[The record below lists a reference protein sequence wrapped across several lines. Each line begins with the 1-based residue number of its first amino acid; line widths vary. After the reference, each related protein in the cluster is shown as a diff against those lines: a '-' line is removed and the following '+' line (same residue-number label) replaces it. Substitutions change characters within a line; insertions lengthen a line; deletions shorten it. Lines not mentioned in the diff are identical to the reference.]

1 MSVGNGPPSFQV
13 DLGNASGPHP
23 ELSLKRRLVYNFVSQ
38 YVIFSLFFIT
48 DLIILLS
55 SMGASIWIRLNF
67 LRWLPNVVGPEQ
79 YVQLLYG
86 VVALPFAYALA
97 GVYPGYGLHPV
108 ERLRRRTLV
117 TTLVFVILIFWEFLV
132 RREASSRGIL
142 LLTYTF
148 ALLFVPVGDAIL
160 RSFLRK
166 VNLWGTPVVLI
177 GTDAARTKVLRR
189 VLEFQDLGYVPVCTL
204 SPDEASLVRD
214 GFPGVHTAI
223 VAYLPEE
230 REEVLSLLPSL
241 RYGRVL
247 LVEEREGVQS
257 LWVTTR
263 DLGGT
268 LALELKQ
275 NLLDRRNRIVKR
287 LMDVLLGGI
296 LFLVSLPL
304 ILLLVALVFL
314 VSPGNPFFVQEREGL
329 GGRAIR
335 VWKLRTMYPD
345 AEARLQKYLES
356 SPEAYEEWNRY
367 FKLKHDPRILP
378 GIGHFLRKTSL
389 DELPQL
395 WNVVRGEMSL
405 VGPRPF
411 PFYHLEAFD
420 EEFREL
426 RRSVLPG
433 MTGLWQV
440 SARSDGDVERQRLL
454 DSYYIRNWSLW
465 LDVYI
470 LALTF
475 FVVIRGKG
483 AY

>member
-1 MSVGNGPPSFQV
+1 MSVVNGPPSMHV
-13 DLGNASGPHP
+13 DLGSMNEPHT
-23 ELSLKRRLVYNFVSQ
+23 ELDIKRKLVHNFVSP
-38 YVIFSLFFIT
+38 YIIFSLFFIA
-48 DLIILLS
+48 DLIILLF
-55 SMGASIWIRLNF
+55 SMGASVWIRLNL

-86 VVALPFAYALA
+86 VAALPFVYALA
-97 GVYPGYGLHPV
+97 GLYPGYGLHPA

-117 TTLVFVILIFWEFLV
+117 TSLTFFVLIFWEFLV
-132 RREASSRGIL
+132 RHEASSRGIL
-142 LLTYTF
+142 LLTYAF
-148 ALLFVPVGDAIL
+148 ALVLIPIGDTVL
-160 RSFLRK
+160 RAFLRK
-166 VNLWGTPVVLI
+166 FNLWRTPVTLFGKDTARAAVLS
-177 GTDAARTKVLRR
+177 R
-189 VLEFQDLGYVPVCTL
+189 VMEFQDLGYVPVRLL
-204 SPDEASLVRD
+204 SLNDASHVRD
-214 GFPGVHTAI
+214 VLSGIHTAI
-223 VAYLPEE
+223 VAYFPEE

-257 LWVTTR
+257 LWVTAR

-287 LMDVLLGGI
+287 AMDVILGGI

-304 ILLLVALVFL
+304 VLLLAALVFL

-329 GGRAIR
+329 GGRTIR

-345 AEARLQKYLES
+345 AQVRLQKYLES
-356 SPEAYEEWNRY
+356 SPEAREEWNRF

-378 GIGHFLRKTSL
+378 EIGHFLRRTSL

-395 WNVVRGEMSL
+395 WNVVRGDMSL

-411 PFYHLEAFD
+411 PFYHLEVFD
-420 EEFREL
+420 SDFREL

-440 SARSDGDVERQRLL
+440 SARSEGDVERQKVL

-465 LDVYI
+465 LDIYI

-475 FVVIRGKG
+475 LVVIRGKG

>member
-1 MSVGNGPPSFQV
+1 M
-13 DLGNASGPHP
+13 
-23 ELSLKRRLVYNFVSQ
+23 
-38 YVIFSLFFIT
+38 
-48 DLIILLS
+48 
-55 SMGASIWIRLNF
+55 W
-67 LRWLPNVVGPEQ
+67 
-79 YVQLLYG
+79 
-86 VVALPFAYALA
+86 
-97 GVYPGYGLHPV
+97 
-108 ERLRRRTLV
+108 
-117 TTLVFVILIFWEFLV
+117 
-132 RREASSRGIL
+132 
-142 LLTYTF
+142 
-148 ALLFVPVGDAIL
+148 
-160 RSFLRK
+160 
-166 VNLWGTPVVLI
+166 
-177 GTDAARTKVLRR
+177 
-189 VLEFQDLGYVPVCTL
+189 
-204 SPDEASLVRD
+204 
-214 GFPGVHTAI
+214 
-223 VAYLPEE
+223 
-230 REEVLSLLPSL
+230 SLLPSL

-263 DLGGT
+263 DIGGT
-268 LALELKQ
+268 LALELEK

-287 LMDVLLGGI
+287 VMDVLLGGI
-296 LFLVSLPL
+296 LFFLVSLPL
-304 ILLLVALVFL
+304 IFLLAALVFL

-329 GGRAIR
+329 GGRTIR

-356 SPEAYEEWNRY
+356 SPEAKEEWNRY

-440 SARSDGDVERQRLL
+440 SARSDGDVERQRFL

-470 LALTF
+470 LSLTF
-475 FVVIRGKG
+475 LVVIRGKG